1 MHHGLGNA
9 YQTMRQP
16 GTARQ
21 HYDKALTLYSIESD
35 LSAVYRVEIDLG
47 DLLLQQGQ
55 LDAAEQHLLKALAG
69 STDLNMDRR
78 GHGYILANL
87 GHVHLRRGEL
97 LEAGTYLHQALGPAE
112 AIAEP
117 VVIANS

>member
-78 GHGYILANL
+78 GPGYIPANL
-87 GHVHLRRGEL
+87 GDVHLPPAL
-97 LEAGTYLHQALGPAE
+97 LLVPEAHLH
-112 AIAEP
+112 
-117 VVIANS
+117 